1 MVAIKFVGDLYKE
14 IQVISSDVT
23 GLISV
28 TTFTDSFF
36 YFRADTLPFLK
47 GRLGS
52 TYSMAPLLIVG
63 NTFRL

>member
-1 MVAIKFVGDLYKE
+1 MELAEQLQVKKMLTIEELRKLNINTVVAIKFVGDLHKE

-36 YFRADTLPFLK
+36 YFRADT
-47 GRLGS
+47 
-52 TYSMAPLLIVG
+52 
-63 NTFRL
+63 

>member
-1 MVAIKFVGDLYKE
+1 MAIKFVGDLHKE

-36 YFRADTLPFLK
+36 YFSADT
-47 GRLGS
+47 
-52 TYSMAPLLIVG
+52 
-63 NTFRL
+63 